1 MEYHFIDD
9 NVILNKIMDSDY
21 YAEWV
26 AENDVPSDALL
37 SLLGYAVEETEDWC
51 DAYYDQAVSNAVQ
64 DTKAA
69 MRAKTYHFIDC
80 GIQLGSERQKSIS
93 DFCAWEVED
102 MRTTLERESV
112 K

>member
-1 MEYHFIDD
+1 MKQEHPILEIALNSDFMSNWAMDA
-9 NVILNKIMDSDY
+9 NVGHDEL
-21 YAEWV
+21 
-26 AENDVPSDALL
+26 
-37 SLLGYAVEETEDWC
+37 VELISYVIAETEDWC

-69 MRAKTYHFIDC
+69 MRAKTYHYIDC

-102 MRTTLERESV
+102 MRTTLEREAV